1 MAHEPIRSIFENDP
15 DMMEIVR
22 DFAAAL
28 PERRRS
34 LQALLEANALDAL
47 QVAAHQLKGAGGG
60 YGFQPITDTAARL
73 EQALREGV
81 DASALKDHCQALCEV
96 LDAVTVSENV

>member
-34 LQALLEANALDAL
+34 LQALLEANDLDAL

-73 EQALREGV
+73 EQALRVGV

>member
-15 DMMEIVR
+15 AMMEIVR

-34 LQALLEANALDAL
+34 LQALLEANDLDAL

>member
-22 DFAAAL
+22 DFAVAL

-34 LQALLEANALDAL
+34 LQALLEANNLDAL

-96 LDAVTVSENV
+96 LDAVPVSENV

>member
-28 PERRRS
+28 PARRRS

>member
-34 LQALLEANALDAL
+34 LQALLEANDLDAL